1 LPRRGPAE
9 SVSRA
14 RPKTGRIGRIAIAV
28 HGGAGLIRREDLPS
42 GREARYHDALREALS
57 AGHELLA
64 AGSSALDAVTAAVV
78 ALEDNPLFN
87 AGRGAVFNHEGG
99 HELDASVMDGRNL
112 AAGAVAGVRRVR
124 NPVLAARAVMEHT
137 PYVMLAAAGAEDF
150 ARAQGLALVEPDW
163 FSTPQRRAEWERARA
178 AAGADSAARPEEFSL
193 GTVGAVALDDGG
205 NLAAATSTGGLTNKR
220 WGRVGDTPVIG
231 AGTWA
236 ENGVCAVSTT
246 GDGEYFL
253 RTAAAHDVAAMIRYG
268 GADLAAA
275 ARRVVGEK
283 LRSLG
288 GSGGLIALDGTGLP
302 VFEQNCPGMYRG
314 GIDRQGRVTTAVFA
328 GES

>member
-1 LPRRGPAE
+1 M
-9 SVSRA
+9 
-14 RPKTGRIGRIAIAV
+14 
-28 HGGAGLIRREDLPS
+28 HGGAGLIHRDDLPPDD
-42 GREARYHDALREALS
+42 EARYHEALREALS

-64 AGSSALDAVTAAVV
+64 TGGSAMNAVTAAVV

-99 HELDASVMDGRNL
+99 HELDASVMDGSNL
-112 AAGAVAGVRRVR
+112 AAGAVAGVRGVR

-137 PYVMLAAAGAEDF
+137 PYVLLAAAGAEAF
-150 ARAQGLALVEPDW
+150 AREQGLAMVEPDW
-163 FSTPQRRAEWERARA
+163 FSTPRRRAEWERARA
-178 AAGADSAARPEEFSL
+178 ASGADSAARPEEFSL

-205 NLAAATSTGGLTNKR
+205 NLATATSTGGLTNKR

-268 GADLAAA
+268 GSELAAA
-275 ARRVVGEK
+275 ARRVVCEK

-288 GSGGLIALDGTGLP
+288 GSGGLIALDETGVP
-302 VFEQNCPGMYRG
+302 VFAQNCPGMYRG
-314 GIDRQGRVTTAVFA
+314 GIDWQGRVTTAVFA
-328 GES
+328 DES

>member
-1 LPRRGPAE
+1 MNRTPTQ
-9 SVSRA
+9 S
-14 RPKTGRIGRIAIAV
+14 GRTAIAV
-28 HGGAGLIRREDLPS
+28 HGGAGLVRRADLPPE
-42 GREARYHDALREALS
+42 REARYHDALREALS
-57 AGHELLA
+57 AGHELLV
-64 AGSSALDAVTAAVV
+64 AGGSAMDAVTAAVV
-78 ALEDNPLFN
+78 VLEDEPLFN

-99 HELDASVMDGRNL
+99 HELDASVMDGSNL
-112 AAGAVAGVRRVR
+112 AAGGVAGVRRVR
-124 NPVLAARAVMEHT
+124 NPVLAARAVLEHT
-137 PYVMLAAAGAEDF
+137 PYVLLAGEGAEDF
-150 ARAQGLALVEPDW
+150 AREQGLALVEPDW

-193 GTVGAVALDDGG
+193 GTVGAVALDDRG

-253 RTAAAHDVAAMIRYG
+253 RTVAAHDVAAMIRYG

-283 LRSLG
+283 LRALG
-288 GSGGLIALDGTGLP
+288 GSGGLIALDAAGMPL
-302 VFEQNCPGMYRG
+302 FEQNCPGMYRG
-314 GIDRQGRVTTAVFA
+314 GIDWQRRVTTAVFA
-328 GES
+328 GNP

>member
-1 LPRRGPAE
+1 M
-9 SVSRA
+9 SRT
-14 RPKTGRIGRIAIAV
+14 RPKTHRIGRTAIAV
-28 HGGAGLIRREDLPS
+28 HGGAGIIRREDLPPD
-42 GREARYHDALREALS
+42 REARYHEALREALS
-57 AGHELLA
+57 AGHEVLA
-64 AGSSALDAVTAAVV
+64 AGGSAMDAVTAAVV

-87 AGRGAVFNHEGG
+87 AGRGAAFNHEGG
-99 HELDASVMDGRNL
+99 HELDASLMDGSNL

-124 NPVLAARAVMEHT
+124 NPVLAARAVLEHT
-137 PYVMLAAAGAEDF
+137 PYVLLASAGAEAF
-150 ARAQGLALVEPDW
+150 AREQGLAMVEPDW
-163 FSTPQRRAEWERARA
+163 FSTPQRRGEWERARA

-193 GTVGAVALDDGG
+193 GTVGAVALDDGD

-220 WGRVGDTPVIG
+220 WGRIGDTPVIG

-253 RTAAAHDVAAMIRYG
+253 RTAAAHDVAAMIRYA
-268 GADLAAA
+268 GAELAVA
-275 ARRVVGEK
+275 ARRVVAEK

-288 GSGGLIALDGTGLP
+288 GSGGLIALDGAGVP

-314 GIDRQGRVTTAVFA
+314 GIDWQGRVTTAVFA

>member
-1 LPRRGPAE
+1 MNRTATQ
-9 SVSRA
+9 A
-14 RPKTGRIGRIAIAV
+14 GRTAIAV
-28 HGGAGLIRREDLPS
+28 HGGAGLVRRADLPPE
-42 GREARYHDALREALS
+42 RETRYHEALREALA

-64 AGSSALDAVTAAVV
+64 AGGSAMDAVTAAVV
-78 ALEDNPLFN
+78 VLEDNPLFN

-99 HELDASVMDGRNL
+99 HELDASVMDGSNL
-112 AAGAVAGVRRVR
+112 AAGGVAGVRRVR
-124 NPVLAARAVMEHT
+124 NPVLAARAVLEQT
-137 PYVMLAAAGAEDF
+137 PYVLLAGAGAEDF
-150 ARAQGLALVEPDW
+150 AREQGLALVEPDW

-178 AAGADSAARPEEFSL
+178 AAGDDSAARPEEFSL
-193 GTVGAVALDDGG
+193 GTVGAVALDRGG

-268 GADLAAA
+268 GAGLGAA

-283 LRSLG
+283 LRALG
-288 GSGGLIALDGTGLP
+288 GNGGLIAVDGAGMP
-302 VFEQNCPGMYRG
+302 VFEQNCAGMYRG
-314 GIDRQGRVTTAVFA
+314 GIDWQGRVTTAVFA
-328 GES
+328 GNP